1 MGKRRSKSL
10 IACFAMTLVIC
21 AGLLVLNYQ
30 SFRTAIQ
37 DDRDYVTAALIE
49 TGRLTEAQVVEI
61 MSHDITEETLAT
73 GRELAEKY
81 GFSDSLTN
89 QQQLI
94 HDFYQKIFWITGV
107 AGIILIGLALWNFR
121 IRQSRELA
129 LTELAEEQQEEKEL
143 FQLLLQR
150 KSQEDDNIKSSVTD
164 IAHQLKT
171 PVASLKL
178 SMEIAL
184 SEDYSP
190 EERQEFKEQT
200 EIQVNKLD
208 LMLDGLVK
216 ISQLESD
223 LIQLQPQPYSMK
235 KIIEEIVNSMI
246 MKAIEK
252 DIEIEVEL
260 IEDATVLID
269 RKWTREALGNVL
281 ENAIKYSPAHTTITI
296 RLNSLVTYGL
306 IEIIDQGPGIPKEET
321 ALIYQRFFRGQLAEA
336 SNIEGSGVG
345 LYLTKKI
352 IEEQGGAMMVQPA
365 KPSGS
370 NFQLTLPLAK

>member
-10 IACFAMTLVIC
+10 IACFALTLFIC
-21 AGLLVLNYQ
+21 GSLLVWNYQ
-30 SFRTAIQ
+30 KFRTTIQ
-37 DDRDYVTAALIE
+37 DDRDYVIANLIE
-49 TGRLTEAQVVEI
+49 TGQLTEAQAVGI
-61 MSHDITEETLAT
+61 MSHEIDEETLAM
-73 GRELAEKY
+73 GRALAKKY
-81 GFSDSLTN
+81 GLSDSLTN

-94 HDFYQKIFWITGV
+94 YSFSQKVFWIVGGT
-107 AGIILIGLALWNFR
+107 ALILIFLAIWNFR
-121 IRQSRELA
+121 IRQSRERA
-129 LTELAEEQQEEKEL
+129 LSEFAEEQQEEKEL
-143 FQLLLQR
+143 LQLLLQR
-150 KSQEDDNIKSSVTD
+150 KSLEEDNIKSSVTD
-164 IAHQLKT
+164 IAHQLKM

-190 EERQEFKEQT
+190 EERQEFKDQT

-223 LIQLQPQPYSMK
+223 LIQIQPKPYSMK
-235 KIIEEIVNSMI
+235 KITEEIVNSMI

-252 DIEIEVEL
+252 DIEIEVDLAE
-260 IEDATVLID
+260 EATVLID

-281 ENAIKYSPAHTTITI
+281 ENAIKYSPSNTTITI
-296 RLNSLVTYGL
+296 RLSSLVTYGL
-306 IEIIDQGPGIPKEET
+306 IEIIDQGPGIPKEEVS
-321 ALIYQRFFRGQLAEA
+321 LIYQRFYRGQLAET
-336 SNIEGSGVG
+336 SGIEGSGVG

-365 KPSGS
+365 KPNGS
-370 NFQLTLPLAK
+370 NFQITLPLVK